1 MGLIV
6 QKFGGSSVANAERVM
21 NVANIVT
28 DTYRAGN
35 DVVVVVSAQGDT
47 TDDLIEKAKEIN
59 PSASKREL
67 DMLLT
72 AGEQISIA
80 LLAMAI
86 EKLGYKPNAIAQ
98 GLALQKTTT
107 IALIVPEASFFY
119 TGQIINGLIDVAKIY
134 KYNIV
139 LHTATEGITEM
150 NEIIETIIKS
160 RVDGVVIFNDKLC
173 KDELN
178 TLTRYQVPIVVIGNK
193 MHDDMIGSVYV
204 DYASL
209 VYDLVNSYMDRG
221 VHDIALVE
229 DRKNPQVIAQMLS
242 GLTKAFEKR
251 GMKYDNFIEIPKEY
265 RSSYLYL
272 KEYFAKKRHQLVLT
286 YRDSQALAVL
296 NSAKEQAQP
305 IAIPQEMEVVCI
317 LDSKYNAMARPQI
330 SGYKIPDYDMGA
342 MAMRMITKMLA
353 ENSEPFEKE
362 LEMFSIYTPRQSTK

>member
-1 MGLIV
+1 MKRITIYDVAKEADVSLATVSRVIN
-6 QKFGGSSVANAERVM
+6 GS
-21 NVANIVT
+21 
-28 DTYRAGN
+28 
-35 DVVVVVSAQGDT
+35 DVVREDT
-47 TDDLIEKAKEIN
+47 RVKVQE
-59 PSASKREL
+59 
-67 DMLLT
+67 
-72 AGEQISIA
+72 
-80 LLAMAI
+80 AI

-98 GLALQKTTT
+98 GLALQKTAT